1 VAPMETTD
9 DTDEQAPS
17 PTSQK
22 RIRRR
27 KKEVYGAHL
36 DDMASWQLKSILDD
50 MCAVYSE
57 AQKEDIA
64 FSDERERDDLRMRVD
79 GQPSARAP
87 AATLPVSHWATVLSP
102 PDGGDYDEIADRLFL
117 YQQQLEFWAGKGL
130 YRGPTRLTYV
140 NPESREDPGEPDA
153 ES

>member
-36 DDMASWQLKSILDD
+36 DDMASWQLESILDD

-87 AATLPVSHWATVLSP
+87 P
-102 PDGGDYDEIADRLFL
+102 PSQSRT
-117 YQQQLEFWAGKGL
+117 
-130 YRGPTRLTYV
+130 GPRCCHRRTEGTTTR
-140 NPESREDPGEPDA
+140 
-153 ES
+153 

>member
-1 VAPMETTD
+1 METTKDQD
-9 DTDEQAPS
+9 DQATLP
-17 PTSQK
+17 K
-22 RIRRR
+22 RVRRR

-36 DDMASWQLKSILDD
+36 DDMTSWQLESILDA

-57 AQKEDIA
+57 NQKEDIA
-64 FSDERERDDLRMRVD
+64 YSDERERDDLRMRAD

-87 AATLPVSHWATVLSP
+87 AATLPVSHWAVVLPP
-102 PDGGDYDEIADRLFL
+102 PDGGDYDQTSDRLFL

-130 YRGPTRLTYV
+130 YRGPTSLTYV
-140 NPESREDPGEPDA
+140 NPESAESREVTGEPDA

>member
-36 DDMASWQLKSILDD
+36 DDMASWQLESILDD

-79 GQPSARAP
+79 GQPSARSP

-102 PDGGDYDEIADRLFL
+102 PDGGDYDEVSDRLFL